1 MVGAKTVR
9 RFLQE
14 ATHASFLEVALHL
27 CSWLARHLH
36 APWVEVLERR
46 QGAWRRL
53 AGHGLPYPH
62 HCPEDPSLATLTGLR
77 HPAATSPPQWTADL
91 GAKVGLAAPV
101 WAEEGPWGLV
111 LAYRRLPFRRAH
123 QETMALA
130 ALMLSMA
137 RQLQGAR
144 ARLDVILQNPHHL
157 VCELDGKGR
166 VVWLSEA
173 FFGPL
178 GALRQLLLGQPVTR
192 LLHPEDLPRVLAAM
206 EGRWGKVS
214 FRWWH
219 LRGEWIWL
227 DGVGGRF
234 LTPEGDLRGLVLL
247 RDITAHKELEKA
259 LAADKEERETILQTL
274 REGIVVLD
282 LGLTVTWANRAMESL
297 TGRQRQQLEGEAIES
312 LLAPGQGGHL
322 REAVFRCLGEGEEMV
337 CAEVEL
343 QTVEGALIPA
353 EVTIRPVRHGS
364 RPTALVAS
372 FLDLRERRQ
381 QEQRLREQQQF
392 LESLLNSLTDG
403 VYLVNKE
410 RRIIW
415 ANEAFER
422 MTGYSRQ
429 ELVGMSIASIIAP
442 EHDALAQE
450 MRRRKERGEAQVTRY
465 EVELVTRD
473 GRRLPVEIH
482 STLLHGCEMEG
493 IAVAI
498 ARDIGERKYW
508 EERLTYM
515 ADHDPLTGLF
525 NRRRLLE
532 ELEREIDRVA
542 RYGGRDAFLWL
553 DMDNFK
559 DINDTY
565 GHTVGDLVLQETA
578 RVLRQSVRRTDVVG
592 RLGGDEFGIL
602 LINADEKRAREV
614 AHRLRAQLERVT
626 VPEVGGLHISAS
638 IGIAMVEGGGLSV
651 QDVLVRADR
660 AMYHAKKG
668 HNGQGISVWGK
679 ETPTRPIGAH
689 WVRHVLDRGLLRL
702 YCQPILHL
710 PSGRIE
716 RYELLLRIVEGDQAF
731 PPEPFIRE
739 AEREGLIWEVDRW
752 VIGEAARLLRRLR
765 SQAPHMAVHIDLH
778 INLSAQS
785 LLSERLLDAIRA
797 EMQGLP
803 SWEGRLVLEL
813 TETSPLGDLE
823 EERRRML
830 QLKALGCRLVMDDF
844 GVGYSTCHRLLHL
857 PLDMVKLDGS
867 LVRGLGSL
875 EAQRVVVASMVQA
888 VKALGLL
895 VVAEQ
900 VEDQETLE
908 ALRLLGVDYAQGYH
922 IGRPRPV
929 EEEWPGP

>member
-1 MVGAKTVR
+1 MVGAHTVR

-14 ATHASFLEVALHL
+14 AAHASFLEVALHL
-27 CSWLARHLH
+27 CTWLARHLH
-36 APWVEVLERR
+36 APWVEVLEKR

-53 AGHGLPYPH
+53 AGYGFPYPH
-62 HCPEDPSLATLTGLR
+62 HCPEEPSLATLAGLR
-77 HPAATSPPQWTADL
+77 HPVATSPPQWAAVL

-130 ALMLSMA
+130 ALMLTMA

-144 ARLDVILQNPHHL
+144 ARWGVILQNPHHL
-157 VCELDGKGR
+157 VCELDGRGR
-166 VVWLSEA
+166 ILWVNEP
-173 FFGPL
+173 FFGAIGAPSQPL
-178 GALRQLLLGQPVTR
+178 IGRPVTSF
-192 LLHPEDLPRVLAAM
+192 LHPEDLPRVLEAM
-206 EGRWGKVS
+206 KGRWGRTS

-219 LRGEWIWL
+219 LRGQWIWL
-227 DGVGGRF
+227 DGVGGVFR
-234 LTPEGDLRGLVLL
+234 TPEGDLRGLILV
-247 RDITAHKELEKA
+247 RDITPQKELEEA
-259 LAADKEERETILQTL
+259 LAAEKEERETILQTL

-297 TGRQRQQLEGEAIES
+297 TGRQSQQLEGEAIES
-312 LLAPGQGGHL
+312 ILAPGQGGHL

-343 QTVEGALIPA
+343 RTAEGALIPT
-353 EVTIRPVRHGS
+353 EVAIRPVRHGS
-364 RPTALVAS
+364 RPVALVAS

-381 QEQRLREQQQF
+381 QEQRLRQQQKF
-392 LESLLNSLTDG
+392 LKNVLDSMTDG
-403 VYLVNKE
+403 VYLVDKE

-422 MTGYSRQ
+422 MIGCPRQ
-429 ELVGMSIASIIAP
+429 ELLGMSIATFIAP
-442 EHDALAQE
+442 EYQALALE

-465 EVELVTRD
+465 EMELVARD
-473 GRRLPVEIH
+473 GRRFPVEIH
-482 STLLHGCEMEG
+482 SSLLHGGEMEG

-498 ARDIGERKYW
+498 VRDMTERKRW
-508 EERLTYM
+508 EAQLAYM
-515 ADHDPLTGLF
+515 ADHDPLTDLF

-542 RYGGRDAFLWL
+542 RYGGQAAFLWL
-553 DMDNFK
+553 DLDDFK

-614 AHRLRAQLERVT
+614 AHRLRARLKSVT
-626 VPEVGGLHISAS
+626 VPEMGVMHISAS
-638 IGIAMVEGGGLSV
+638 IGIAMVGDGGLSV

-660 AMYHAKKG
+660 AMYHAKRG
-668 HNGQGISVWGK
+668 GGGQGISVWG
-679 ETPTRPIGAH
+679 EGTSTRPIGAH

-702 YCQPILHL
+702 YCQPLLHL
-710 PSGRIE
+710 ASGRID
-716 RYELLLRIVEGDQAF
+716 RYELLLRIVEGDQVF
-731 PPEPFIRE
+731 PPEPFIQE
-739 AEREGLIWEVDRW
+739 AERHGLIWEVDRW
-752 VIGEAARLLRRLR
+752 VISEAARLLRRPT
-765 SQAPHMAVHIDLH
+765 SQASHLAVHIDLH
-778 INLSAQS
+778 INLSAQTLFS
-785 LLSERLLDAIRA
+785 QRLLDVIRE

-813 TETSPLGDLE
+813 LETSPLADLE

-830 QLKALGCRLVMDDF
+830 ELKALGCRLALDDF
-844 GVGYSTCHRLLHL
+844 GVGYSSCHRLAHL

-875 EAQRVVVASMVQA
+875 EAHRVVVASMVQA
-888 VKALGLL
+888 AKALGLL

-900 VEDQETLE
+900 VEDQETLD

-922 IGRPRPV
+922 IGKPRPV
-929 EEEWPGP
+929 EEEWPVH